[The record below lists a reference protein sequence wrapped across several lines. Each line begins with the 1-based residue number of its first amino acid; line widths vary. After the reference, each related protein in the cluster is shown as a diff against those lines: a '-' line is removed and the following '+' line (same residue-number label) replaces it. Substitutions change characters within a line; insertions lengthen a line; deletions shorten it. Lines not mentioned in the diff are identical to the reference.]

1 MSSLIESDIGDLMR
15 ACGFSSVSY
24 DAAATESVQ
33 SISVSAV
40 RPTDTAQL
48 TTTVNP
54 EETGIFGTGDNN
66 NNNGGSGD
74 QNNDDNADDD
84 NGAAQGSLPGMAMY
98 VAGAVVAGA
107 IMLQ

>member
-1 MSSLIESDIGDLMR
+1 MR

-24 DAAATESVQ
+24 DAAATQSVQ

-40 RPTDTAQL
+40 RATDTAQL

-54 EETGIFGTGDNN
+54 QETGIFGSGDNN
-66 NNNGGSGD
+66 NNNND
-74 QNNDDNADDD
+74 NNDGGNQNDDSPDDD
-84 NGAAQGSLPGMAMY
+84 SAAAQGSIPGMTMY

-107 IMLQ
+107 LMMQ